1 MDKILKLFGFFS
13 KRRKYQFIFLL
24 CIMILT
30 SLTEMIGIGLF
41 YPILLLVSDP
51 ENFFKNEYLI
61 RVSNFININ
70 NPKEF
75 VLPFLIF
82 SGIFISFTALLRVFA
97 IWCYNKFAYGVGL
110 DLGYKMYLNTLYQ
123 PYEDQILENSS
134 ILIDG
139 VTRKLGVITFSLLLP
154 MLNLLTAVLILLFT
168 SILIISINYIA
179 AISLILIFVL
189 LYLFIFLLH
198 RKKVEKLSIIHARNS
213 TKIMSALQEGLQA
226 KKEIIIDN
234 KQKYFANLFRN
245 ADFEMRTAEISSQV
259 IATSPRFIVEGV
271 AMVLLITLLGFLY
284 IKSIDLISYIP
295 LIGTIGLAAQ
305 RTLPLFQVIY
315 FSWTNIKHG
324 SASFDDLLK
333 ILNKKIK
340 IDDFNEVKEEIK
352 FENKIILNNILFKY
366 KTRDKLI
373 IDNASITI
381 KKNSIVGI
389 LGESGSGKSTFIDI
403 ILCLLNPLNG
413 NIFVDDFEITNN
425 KIEIKKWQNIIS
437 HVPQE
442 IFISD
447 DTIKNNICLG
457 LKEEEIDYKLLI
469 KALEESQLSEFVN
482 SLEKGYNTKLGE
494 KGSQISGGQK
504 QRIGIARSLYKKSKV
519 IIFDEATNA
528 LDKMTEKKIM
538 ELIKNLSKNKT
549 IILVTHNSKNLSI
562 CDEVYKINQGK
573 ISLI

>member
-1 MDKILKLFGFFS
+1 MSKIVKIFSFFS
-13 KRRKYQFIFLL
+13 KRRKYQSIFLIGL
-24 CIMILT
+24 MIAT

-41 YPILLLVSDP
+41 YPILLLVSNP
-51 ENFFKNEYLI
+51 QNFFENEYLLKI
-61 RVSNFININ
+61 SNFININ
-70 NPKEF
+70 KSEEI
-75 VLPFLIF
+75 VLPFLF
-82 SGIFISFTALLRVFA
+82 FAGFFITITAILRVFA

-123 PYEDQILENSS
+123 PYEDQIQENSS

-154 MLNLLTAVLILLFT
+154 MLNLLT
-168 SILIISINYIA
+168 SILILFFTAALIIYINYIA
-179 AISLILIFVL
+179 ALSLILIFVC
-189 LYLFIFLLH
+189 LYLVIFFLH
-198 RKKVEKLSIIHARNS
+198 KKKIENYSIVHAKNS

-245 ADFEMRTAEISSQV
+245 ADAQMRMAEIASQV

-271 AMVLLITLLGFLY
+271 AMILLITLLGFLY
-284 IKSIDLISYIP
+284 IQSIDLILYIP

-305 RTLPLFQVIY
+305 RTLPLFQLVY

-324 SASFDDLLK
+324 SASFDDVIK
-333 ILNKKIK
+333 ILNKNVNSEDMIDIK
-340 IDDFNEVKEEIK
+340 DEIVFK
-352 FENKIILNNILFKY
+352 KNIRIENISFKY
-366 KTRDKLI
+366 KSRDDLI
-373 IDNASITI
+373 IDDVSFVI
-381 KKNSIVGI
+381 KKNSIIGI

-403 ILCLLNPLNG
+403 ILSLLNPIKG
-413 NIFVDDFEITNN
+413 KIFIDNVDITNN
-425 KIEIKKWQNIIS
+425 KIEIKKWQKIIS

-457 LKEEEIDYKLLI
+457 LDEKEIDYDLLDQ
-469 KALEESQLSEFVN
+469 ALEGSQLTEFVN
-482 SLEKGYNTKLGE
+482 SLDKGYNTLLGE

-528 LDKMTEKKIM
+528 LDDTTETKIIN
-538 ELIKNLSKNKT
+538 LIKNLSKEKT
-549 IILVTHNSKNLSI
+549 IIFVTHNSKNLSI
-562 CDEVYKINQGK
+562 CDEIYKISNGK
-573 ISLI
+573 IKLI